1 MGADATLNYKLDP
14 ATQLSHVESVT
25 GGDFSRVIDASASS
39 ATSAIDFL
47 SKASKATTQKRFS
60 TVDDLS
66 AIDAPASVSIY
77 RIMLGAIGQSG
88 EKAEAITGDIASYI
102 PYLEAYLAEGS
113 IKPQGL
119 QLAGTGFEAVPEAI
133 KLHDAGSKGGKKIV
147 VKLQDL

>member
-1 MGADATLNYKLDP
+1 
-14 ATQLSHVESVT
+14 
-25 GGDFSRVIDASASS
+25 
-39 ATSAIDFL
+39 
-47 SKASKATTQKRFS
+47 
-60 TVDDLS
+60 
-66 AIDAPASVSIY
+66 
-77 RIMLGAIGQSG
+77 MLGAIGQSG